1 MSIKQHQSLLF
12 LLFVPVFTF
21 AQDVRKGAY
30 GNLAIG
36 YGTYSLDLYDY
47 AGGNNLYNDQTFS
60 GLILSVGGEK
70 KSAWQKNKLV
80 FDIGGELTGGFGI
93 ASDSKASG
101 NISGESNGGYA
112 LGVNGLLKM
121 GYLFRKDEGG
131 IVPLIGMGPY
141 FTYISTGGGNAVGN
155 YIYGLQASLGVD
167 FRIRRFVLTPEI
179 HIGLASWG
187 ASDEMEQNGQPGMF
201 EVKLKIARQF

>member
-1 MSIKQHQSLLF
+1 MSTKPHRLLLF
-12 LLFVPVFTF
+12 LLFIPAFTF

-36 YGTYSLDLYDY
+36 YGTYILDLYSY
-47 AGGNNLYNDQTFS
+47 SGGSNLYNDQTFS
-60 GLILSVGGEK
+60 GLILSLGMEK

-80 FDIGGELTGGFGI
+80 FDVGGELTGGFGI
-93 ASDSKASG
+93 NLDSKASG

-112 LGVNGLLKM
+112 LGVKGLFKT
-121 GYLFRKDEGG
+121 GYLLGKKEGAV
-131 IVPLIGMGPY
+131 VPLIGVGPY
-141 FTYISTGGGNAVGN
+141 FTYISTGGDDAVGN

-179 HIGLASWG
+179 HLGLASWG
-187 ASDEMEQNGQPGMF
+187 GSDEMEQNGQPGML
-201 EVKLKIARQF
+201 EVKVKIAKQF

>member
-1 MSIKQHQSLLF
+1 MSTKPHRLLLL
-12 LLFVPVFTF
+12 LLFVPAFTF

-36 YGTYSLDLYDY
+36 YGTYLLDLYSY
-47 AGGNNLYNDQTFS
+47 SGGSNQYNDQTFS
-60 GLILSVGGEK
+60 GLILSVGVEK

-80 FDIGGELTGGFGI
+80 FDVGGELTGGFGI
-93 ASDSKASG
+93 NIDSKASG
-101 NISGESNGGYA
+101 NVSGESNGGYA

-121 GYLFRKDEGG
+121 GYLFGKDEGT

-141 FTYISTGGGNAVGN
+141 FTYISTGGSDAVGN
-155 YIYGLQASLGVD
+155 YIYGLQASLGID

-179 HIGLASWG
+179 HFGLASWG
-187 ASDEMEQNGQPGMF
+187 ASDEMEQNGQPGML
-201 EVKLKIARQF
+201 EVKVKIAKQF